1 MTPEPSSIK
10 RALATRLSSNAWL
23 EALIAVC
30 LIVIGVGGALLAMQA
45 RPYLG
50 DAASDL
56 AAVPVHV
63 IAAPNVPALTGFVAA
78 LGLGLTG
85 AAWFIV
91 RLIHWR
97 FFAPVAARRVWRQA
111 VFVGALGVVLAWLKI
126 NQALTLPLAAVIV
139 IVFALAEVYLSLR
152 NAPQS
157 ENSA

>member
-1 MTPEPSSIK
+1 MTPESSSIK
-10 RALATRLSSNAWL
+10 WARAARRSWNAWL

-30 LIVIGVGGALLAMQA
+30 LIAMGAGGALLAMQSH
-45 RPYLG
+45 PYLG
-50 DAASDL
+50 EAASDL
-56 AAVPVHV
+56 AAVPARV

-97 FFAPVAARRVWRQA
+97 FFAPVAVRRVWRQA
-111 VFVGALGVVLAWLKI
+111 IFVGVLGLVLAWLKI

-139 IVFALAEVYLSLR
+139 IVFALTEAYLNLR
-152 NAPQS
+152 SVPQS